1 MINSGAM
8 SANTTICTRCK
19 VMRPR
24 LSVGLGMLG
33 WMATHVH
40 ENIVIRQLQ
49 MMFQIVLPSFW
60 DCDVHP
66 VIGMGMD
73 KA

>member
-1 MINSGAM
+1 
-8 SANTTICTRCK
+8 
-19 VMRPR
+19 
-24 LSVGLGMLG
+24 MLG